1 MSETSVWVE
10 ARRWAPCGSCHRHVR
25 VTETLCPFCA
35 NEPHAIELR
44 PVRSQPSFK
53 VALAA
58 ALAGASA
65 VSPAEASS
73 DLQPRASSQG
83 YSRWGIAQGATRYGG
98 APVSGGL
105 GGIGAPS
112 AQPRT
117 PQLSVRLL
125 DAPTT
130 SGPVALAILR
140 QLFMARSPGV
150 AVCGDSRTRSIGDPT
165 AISRTT
171 VTAQLEVDA
180 RGNVGRRARVQV
192 EPGDPRVHTVR
203 PELTE
208 CLRSRLATMRF
219 PLSGNG
225 APASGYTVTYRFEF
239 GRASR

>member
-1 MSETSVWVE
+1 MSETNAWVE
-10 ARRWAPCGSCHRHVR
+10 APRWAPCGSCHRHVR
-25 VTETLCPFCA
+25 ATETSCPFCGD
-35 NEPHAIELR
+35 EPHAIELR
-44 PVRSQPSFK
+44 PLRSQPSFK

-58 ALAGASA
+58 ALASA

-73 DLQPRASSQG
+73 DLPRAPRQG

-112 AQPRT
+112 AQPRP

-125 DAPTT
+125 GAPTT
-130 SGPVALAILR
+130 SGPVAPAILR

-150 AVCGDSRTRSIGDPT
+150 AVCGDSRTRSIGDPS
-165 AISRTT
+165 AISQTT

-180 RGNVGRRARVQV
+180 RGNVGRRARVEV
-192 EPGDPRVHTVR
+192 EPRDPRVHAVR

-208 CLRSRLATMRF
+208 CLRSRLASMSF

-225 APASGYTVTYRFEF
+225 AAVSGYTVTYRFEF
-239 GRASR
+239 VREPR